1 MSHVVCA
8 RLGVPVRYNRA
19 TRIPKEVCNAPLHDP
34 GGLHTGGLG
43 GTGQAAAE
51 SLSGDPTHGQE
62 LKGRV
67 VSFYNSFGDY
77 DAVVIVELPDNEAAA
92 AVAIAASAGGALRA
106 IKTTPLMTAQE
117 GLKAMRKAKK
127 AAYQPPK

>member
-1 MSHVVCA
+1 MPH
-8 RLGVPVRYNRA
+8 YM
-19 TRIPKEVCNAPLHDP
+19 I
-34 GGLHTGGLG
+34 
-43 GTGQAAAE
+43 QAAYTPEAWAGLVKQRQDR
-51 SLSGDPTHGQE
+51 SRAIRPMVKNM
-62 LKGRV
+62 KGRV

-106 IKTTPLMTAQE
+106 IKTTPLMTTQE

>member
-1 MSHVVCA
+1 M
-8 RLGVPVRYNRA
+8 
-19 TRIPKEVCNAPLHDP
+19 I
-34 GGLHTGGLG
+34 
-43 GTGQAAAE
+43 QAAYTPEAWAGLVKLPQDR
-51 SLSGDPTHGQE
+51 SRAIRPMVKN

-106 IKTTPLMTAQE
+106 IKTTPLMTTQE

>member
-1 MSHVVCA
+1 MPHFM
-8 RLGVPVRYNRA
+8 
-19 TRIPKEVCNAPLHDP
+19 I
-34 GGLHTGGLG
+34 
-43 GTGQAAAE
+43 QAAYTPEAWAGLVKQPE
-51 SLSGDPTHGQE
+51 DRSRAIRPMVKN

-92 AVAIAASAGGALRA
+92 AVAIAASAGGALKA
-106 IKTTPLMTAQE
+106 IKTTPLMTTQE
-117 GLKAMRKAKK
+117 GLAAMRKAKK